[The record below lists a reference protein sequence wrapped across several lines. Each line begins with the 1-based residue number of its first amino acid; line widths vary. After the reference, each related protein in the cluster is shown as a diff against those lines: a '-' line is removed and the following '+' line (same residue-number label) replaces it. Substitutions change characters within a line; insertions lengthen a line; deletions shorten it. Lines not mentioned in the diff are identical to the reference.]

1 MAGDMTVYA
10 HRDRVKL
17 FRENADGT
25 RELHMLDLSDANI
38 MNSPYFYLQQND
50 MIYVEPSIVKKQQ
63 GNLLTSLIIPL
74 TTSLV
79 SFSALLI
86 ALFK

>member
-1 MAGDMTVYA
+1 MTVTGK
-10 HRDRVKL
+10 RVNVKL

-25 RELHMLDLSDANI
+25 RELHLLDLTDANI

-50 MIYVEPSIVKKQQ
+50 MIYVEPNIVKKQS
-63 GNLLTSLIIPL
+63 GNVVTSLIIPL
-74 TTSLV
+74 TTTLV